1 MTFTIVQQYDYA
13 KHDYLVLE
21 IRHGLDCS
29 YYDTIEDQ
37 LVMGTGRKV

>member
-1 MTFTIVQQYDYA
+1 MIMQNMIIFF
-13 KHDYLVLE
+13 VLK

-29 YYDTIEDQ
+29 YYDTIEDE